1 MDWQIGIFEGGG
13 WNAISGVIM
22 ITTRCFRFGD
32 DSTEEN
38 RQASAKMLAIALHM
52 LQGTPYIYQGEEIGM
67 TDPHFDS
74 IQQYRDVESRNAYD
88 NLMQQG
94 IDESEVLTILGQK
107 SRDNSRTPIQWTS
120 EKQAGF
126 TSGTPW
132 IDIPNNAEHI
142 NVEAA
147 IEDTTSVL
155 HTYRELIKLRHE
167 HDIITYG
174 DIEPMYMEHPQ
185 LFIYRRNYDNQTW
198 LVIANFSK
206 ETIKLPE
213 DLYSE
218 TTIKSG
224 TIENGEIS
232 PFGAVVINVQ

>member
-1 MDWQIGIFEGGG
+1 MRFWCNHDQPRVVFVL
-13 WNAISGVIM
+13 AM
-22 ITTRCFRFGD
+22 ILQKRIVT
-32 DSTEEN
+32 
-38 RQASAKMLAIALHM
+38 SAKMLAIALHM

-147 IEDTTSVL
+147 IEDTTL
-155 HTYRELIKLRHE
+155 YYTR
-167 HDIITYG
+167 
-174 DIEPMYMEHPQ
+174 
-185 LFIYRRNYDNQTW
+185 
-198 LVIANFSK
+198 IANLSNYVMN
-206 ETIKLPE
+206 TISSHMVISSRCIWNIHS
-213 DLYSE
+213 YSFIVE
-218 TTIKSG
+218 IMTTKRG
-224 TIENGEIS
+224 
-232 PFGAVVINVQ
+232 